1 MPPAAS
7 CAYAMKKINYNL
19 IPVSLVCLVLLCVLS
34 GCAGKS
40 ISNIDSQGRNIV
52 CFGDSITL
60 GSATPVGQRYPDFLA
75 KMTGIRVVNS
85 GINDDTTD
93 QALQRVKTDVL
104 DHDPL
109 LVIMEFGGN
118 DFFGKKPPE
127 ETARNM
133 EEMIKAVQS
142 SGAMVAVIDVSAIMI
157 MEEYGRIFRE
167 LCGRYNAIF
176 IPQVLADV
184 YTDPRLKGPDMV
196 HPNAKGNQIIA
207 HRVYRAIL
215 PYLNRN
221 AMLKRLRK

>member
-1 MPPAAS
+1 
-7 CAYAMKKINYNL
+7 MKKINRKF
-19 IPVSLVCLVLLCVLS
+19 IPVFLACLVFFFFCP
-34 GCAGKS
+34 GCAGQR
-40 ISNIDSQGRNIV
+40 ISNVDSRGSNIV

-60 GSATPVGQRYPDFLA
+60 GSAVPAGQRYPDFLA

-118 DFFGKKPPE
+118 DFFGKKPAE

-133 EEMIKAVQS
+133 EEMIKAVRS

-167 LCGRYNAIF
+167 LCSRYNAIF
-176 IPQVLADV
+176 IPQVLVDI

-221 AMLKRLRK
+221 AMFKRLRK

>member
-1 MPPAAS
+1 MPVFLAG
-7 CAYAMKKINYNL
+7 
-19 IPVSLVCLVLLCVLS
+19 LVFFLFS
-34 GCAGKS
+34 PGCAGQRV
-40 ISNIDSQGRNIV
+40 SNADSRGRNIV

-60 GSATPVGQRYPDFLA
+60 GSAIPAGQRYPDFLA
-75 KMTGIRVVNS
+75 KMTGMPVVNA

-93 QALQRVKTDVL
+93 QALQRIKTDVL
-104 DHDPL
+104 DRDPL

-118 DFFGKKPPE
+118 DFFSKKPAE
-127 ETARNM
+127 ETSRNM
-133 EEMIKAVQS
+133 EEMIKAIQS
-142 SGAMVAVIDVSAIMI
+142 SGAMVAVVDVSAVMI

-167 LCGRYNAIF
+167 LCSRYNAIF
-176 IPQVLADV
+176 IPQVLVDV
-184 YTDPRLKGPDMV
+184 YTDPHLKGPDMV